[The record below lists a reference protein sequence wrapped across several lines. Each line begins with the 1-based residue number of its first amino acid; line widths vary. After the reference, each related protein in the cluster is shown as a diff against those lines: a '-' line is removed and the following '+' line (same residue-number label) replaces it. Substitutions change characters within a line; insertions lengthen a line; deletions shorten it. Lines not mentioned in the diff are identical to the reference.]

1 MLIYYE
7 TPFIAL
13 VADLLIAQTCE
24 VHWQAK
30 EEVTMGYI
38 PLFGIKLFDVH
49 ALMDNQLLFENQSF
63 QIMSVPHTTTEGAQE
78 LGSMCATI

>member
-30 EEVTMGYI
+30 EEVTMGHI
-38 PLFGIKLFDVH
+38 PLFGIKLFGRPCSDGQPV
-49 ALMDNQLLFENQSF
+49 
-63 QIMSVPHTTTEGAQE
+63 I
-78 LGSMCATI
+78 I